1 MIEGVQYNT
10 TLEITGA
17 IKATSQQNFYSE
29 LGLESLRFRRLFR
42 RLCAFYKVKIT

>member
-10 TLEITGA
+10 AFAITGA
-17 IKATSQQNFYSE
+17 IKGTSQQKFYNE
-29 LGLESLRFRRLFR
+29 LGLESLPFRRWFR